1 MRNDSIQSQ
10 KHTKHL
16 PTKIATK
23 LKTVR
28 DLRIENVCFAY

>member
-1 MRNDSIQSQ
+1 MRDDSIQSQ

-16 PTKIATK
+16 PTKIATQ
-23 LKTVR
+23 TVR